1 MGCWQDLEA
10 SSSVVQMISHDCVA
24 DLFHPHSAG
33 LGVAGASVID
43 CPIHIQPDM
52 PLSWCVC
59 TNDAAVGGIA
69 SIDLPF
75 LVNNALRASFTCV
88 HIVVRSYMRTTTCS
102 NVGMISS
109 SAESS
114 GLSLSTV
121 ECGSDITK
129 HLPGLQCSIC
139 SSSTKEDVWSYPV
152 KAWNTGRLVLQL
164 SAEGSW
170 SRSAKW

>member
-59 TNDAAVGGIA
+59 TRDLRGPKFQARTRPAPHRLGPHPHRTALHCPAGARTSTATLFLRPAPHRTAHIAHQARIGPHLSYDRPAAA
-69 SIDLPF
+69 
-75 LVNNALRASFTCV
+75 R
-88 HIVVRSYMRTTTCS
+88 TCS
-102 NVGMISS
+102 MQ
-109 SAESS
+109 
-114 GLSLSTV
+114 
-121 ECGSDITK
+121 D
-129 HLPGLQCSIC
+129 
-139 SSSTKEDVWSYPV
+139 
-152 KAWNTGRLVLQL
+152 
-164 SAEGSW
+164 
-170 SRSAKW
+170 

>member
-1 MGCWQDLEA
+1 
-10 SSSVVQMISHDCVA
+10 
-24 DLFHPHSAG
+24 
-33 LGVAGASVID
+33 
-43 CPIHIQPDM
+43 M

-59 TNDAAVGGIA
+59 TNAAAVGGIA
-69 SIDLPF
+69 SIDLHF

-88 HIVVRSYMRTTTCS
+88 HIVVRSYMRITTCS

-139 SSSTKEDVWSYPV
+139 SSSTKARCLIISCESMKHRQACTPIVFSWC
-152 KAWNTGRLVLQL
+152 RLL
-164 SAEGSW
+164 GSW
-170 SRSAKW
+170 SRSAK